1 MLVKEGLG
9 DIEKAI
15 ASIRRCPRPVPLFC
29 GVQFY
34 AWGDSE
40 YIPRLLGI
48 DNPHHKPFAEL
59 WIGAHP
65 DLPAEAV
72 IGGVRVRLDRL
83 LEEAPE
89 TLLGPKAMA
98 EYQGEL
104 PFLLKILAA
113 ARPLSIQVHPDREQ
127 AEKGYALED
136 ARGIPLDSP
145 RRNYRDRHHKPEL
158 LCALTPFYLLKGFR
172 PEAEIAEVLA
182 AVPEWK
188 GLSDCFQQKGL
199 RGFYSHLMTLPQ
211 VEVNALLEPLLAR
224 LRNQPEYAK
233 DQPEY
238 WLLLA
243 DELYSQGGN
252 HDRGLFS
259 ILLLNFL
266 CLQPGEGVFQGAG
279 ELHAYLQGVGV
290 EIMANSNNVLR
301 GGLTPKHVDVSALLD
316 VLKFQGC
323 KAQVLSPKYRGAEAV
338 YEVPAREFLLSR
350 IELERGR
357 PFRSS
362 GPLRLGIVLEG
373 EVEVLWGDG
382 RIRLRKGQSYL
393 IPHGCRCSFHPRSTA
408 IVYQGA
414 CRY

>member
-1 MLVKEGLG
+1 MLVKTNMGE
-9 DIEKAI
+9 IERAI
-15 ASIRRCPRPVPLFC
+15 VSLQQRPRPVPLYC

-34 AWGDSE
+34 AWGDSD
-40 YIPRLLGI
+40 YIPHLLGI
-48 DNPHHKPFAEL
+48 DNPEQKPYAEL

-72 IGGVRVRLDRL
+72 IDGVKVRLDQL
-83 LEEAPE
+83 LEKTPE
-89 TLLGPKAMA
+89 TLLGPKAMV

-104 PFLLKILAA
+104 PFLMKILAA
-113 ARPLSIQVHPDREQ
+113 ARPLSIQVHPDRKQ
-127 AEKGYALED
+127 AEKGYARED

-145 RRNYRDRHHKPEL
+145 QRNYRDRNHKPEL

-172 PEAEIAEVLA
+172 PEEEIEAILGQ
-182 AVPEWK
+182 VPEWQ
-188 GLSDCFQQKGL
+188 GLLQCFHQKGL

-211 VEVNALLEPLLAR
+211 AEVNELLKPLLTR
-224 LRNQPEYAK
+224 LHSQGRFSKE
-233 DQPEY
+233 QPEY

-301 GGLTPKHVDVSALLD
+301 GGLTPKHVDVPALLEI
-316 VLKFQGC
+316 LKFQGH
-323 KAQVLSPKYRGAEAV
+323 KAQILLPKCRGVEAV
-338 YEVPAREFLLSR
+338 YEVQVEEFLLSR
-350 IELERGR
+350 IELEVRDI
-357 PFRSS
+357 FESS
-362 GPLRLGIVLEG
+362 GPLRLGIVLDG
-373 EVEVLWGDG
+373 EVEVLWMEG
-382 RIRLRKGQSYL
+382 RIRLRRGQSYL
-393 IPHGCRCSFHPRSTA
+393 IPHDFQCTFHCRKRAA
-408 IVYQGA
+408 IYQGA